1 METGR
6 DATKGKTVYHL
17 KSLGILMVVYVEMR
31 CATVDERLSAIAQVI
46 AECDGKASLR
56 PRNIHRFLV
65 LLLNPQFVIATTRHS
80 VLTCRS
86 MVYSVTEV
94 TISFSLLIA
103 RANSSRPLLSLR
115 VLSKARNRKDFHLC
129 TSRQMVLLRV
139 LSSTACDPYA
149 RPSPTSY

>member
-31 CATVDERLSAIAQVI
+31 CATVDERLNAIAQVI

-56 PRNIHRFLV
+56 PRNTHRFLI
-65 LLLNPQFVIATTRHS
+65 LLLNPQFVIATRHS

-86 MVYSVTEV
+86 MVYSATEV
-94 TISFSLLIA
+94 TITFSL
-103 RANSSRPLLSLR
+103 
-115 VLSKARNRKDFHLC
+115 
-129 TSRQMVLLRV
+129 
-139 LSSTACDPYA
+139 
-149 RPSPTSY
+149 